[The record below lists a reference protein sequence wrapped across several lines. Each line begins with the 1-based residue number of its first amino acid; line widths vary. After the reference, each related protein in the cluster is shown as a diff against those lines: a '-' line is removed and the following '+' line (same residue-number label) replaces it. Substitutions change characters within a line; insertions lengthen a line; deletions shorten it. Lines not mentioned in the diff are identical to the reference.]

1 MIQATGN
8 YDEQGYRVFRQ
19 LLPLEAVNAVRER
32 VFEDLYPSEGTF
44 LRHPSVTRETNIWRE
59 RLDGTQFVANSLL
72 NPHLQ
77 PETTAIGRA
86 VLDLVC
92 STAIADQLAAID
104 GDSRHTLLQIIMFFY
119 SPITELHI
127 DGWGTDT
134 LPEGGQFTLWIPLEP
149 ITPHNGPVGVFP
161 WPRREPV
168 SLEQA
173 GVSRDAEDKMVP
185 YHAYQEAIGRM
196 VRERRIDCV
205 APLLDP
211 GDMLIFSSLTP
222 HVSLPP
228 KHDRISRMALQVLA
242 RPTSRPVLSDML
254 SRDRSLIWIEE
265 ADSLIPVNDRW
276 VISPAAPS

>member
-1 MIQATGN
+1 MTQATGT

-19 LLPLEAVNAVRER
+19 LLPLEAVNAIRER
-32 VFEDLYPSEGTF
+32 VFEDLYPSEAAF
-44 LRHPSVTRETNIWRE
+44 LRHPSVKRETNTWRE
-59 RLDGTQFVANSLL
+59 RLDGTRFVANSLL

-77 PETTAIGRA
+77 PETPAIGRA
-86 VLDLVC
+86 VLDLIC
-92 STAIADQLAAID
+92 STAVADQLGAID

-119 SPITELHI
+119 SPITEMHI

-161 WPRREPV
+161 WSPRDPV
-168 SLEQA
+168 TLEQA
-173 GVSRDAEDKMVP
+173 GVPADIEDGRVA
-185 YHAYQEAIGRM
+185 YGIYQEAIGRM
-196 VRERRIDCV
+196 VRERRLDCV

-228 KHDRISRMALQVLA
+228 LHDRMSRMALQVLA
-242 RPTSRPVLSDML
+242 RPTSRPVVADML
-254 SRDRSLIWIEE
+254 SRTRGSIWTDDP
-265 ADSLIPVNDRW
+265 DSLIMVNDRW
-276 VISPAAPS
+276 FISPRAPS